1 MAGSDIP
8 SGSNETAGTQKQS
21 SQVDAWANA
30 MLKVCSI
37 DPSEADTDSSY
48 GDEVPEA
55 LEVSLDTAEG
65 VQVAVAQA
73 YVEFGSLTEKAH
85 LIIDKEQLK
94 IFENFEQ
101 KTDDYLNEAELA
113 AVGEDID
120 AANDCLDNAKLSLK
134 GMRDALDRGV
144 STALKLDGY
153 VQQVSDLLK
162 EAGTYYKQR
171 NKIPYEEQLSDLL
184 SYQTMVETL
193 GQEAKLLISE
203 NSIADAK
210 TAIEQMKAA
219 IGNMPKCFEEP
230 KNAKTAKKATAD
242 EVEFGLVSKGAHAM
256 EDVEFLDDVFG
267 EEIALAERQDA
278 IFALH
283 QKLEEDHKQDK
294 TGWSKKSVSEFED
307 AYQIAKNAADGG
319 HKMATDLWL
328 DSDVKKAL
336 PKIDSLIE
344 TGRTMHMRMK
354 KISLTAQGHND
365 AETDEIISAEKE
377 TAGDVLE
384 NRLARLRGDLESL
397 KTAIKTSNAN
407 WRPICQDINGKDF
420 EEVYQGALSY
430 QEDGMACSQENRE
443 DKEAHCEQLQQY
455 VSNAKSYLVQMQQLF
470 AKAQEIRN
478 NDISGINI
486 KAKEATGK
494 LQDLVKRRP
503 EVEAWSVDL
512 GGFDQARTL
521 AAKALEALNVA
532 MADKKTSVSIAAV
545 NALNSQI
552 ADMQDAFDAAVAE
565 IQRIGADTKFRLKN
579 VKSVFANLAAR
590 KEELKKKPKEFAEFY
605 KANNEA
611 FTLITQDQVV
621 LSNHD
626 KKGADNLL
634 AGVEV
639 ALGKMRALLGMPD
652 AGEGG
657 IQNDASGRMAELQQ
671 AVRDRFSQ
679 LKQIEKW
686 ARENPDVEGHYTDF
700 ANTHADAQAQSDT
713 FNVGLIELGNMNPKV
728 VENALRA
735 IDQDLDAMD
744 NIFQAAREQMEQLKG
759 TDAIE
764 GELNAKSDLLERI
777 RAYNPEIAKYEDK
790 SGRFEDA
797 GEKAFYKGTIA
808 NLKECLLTAS
818 NFYYR
823 DEDAKGEAELEKV
836 EVYFDSLDN
845 SLAQAEVTREEVA
858 GFRHIMDMAKQSLAD
873 LEAREQNL
881 KTRQQRNAFVLDAAE
896 VRKLLAD
903 ISKCI
908 GDGDIKPIRDLIP
921 LLQAAV
927 QKMEGS
933 FPKSRGEKVK
943 AALGKKKKGTF
954 EDELAAMQQRQAAAA
969 AERAAEEER
978 SANSDEHLSPE
989 EKQAKAIKKDIF
1001 DMEQIVYKA
1010 CEIMVGLDEKF
1021 KPAES
1026 ELGSREKVVQA
1037 AIIRQRLA
1045 KESAQSAKEKQKL
1058 AKESAQSAK
1067 EEQKL
1072 AKERVPLNQ
1081 YYNNREAFKA
1091 LIVEI
1096 GEMHRAQKIKEAWA
1110 LIPKIKAAALKMEDE
1125 YPKTRSEKAKA
1136 ALSKKKKKDAF
1147 GDDVEPKGGKKK

>member
-65 VQVAVAQA
+65 VQIAVAQA

-144 STALKLDGY
+144 STALRLDGY

-203 NSIADAK
+203 NRIADAK

-344 TGRTMHMRMK
+344 TSRTMHMRMK

-397 KTAIKTSNAN
+397 KTAINTSNAN
-407 WRPICQDINGKDF
+407 WRPICQDVNGKDF
-420 EEVYQGALSY
+420 EEVYQGALSS
-430 QEDGMACSQENRE
+430 QEDGMACSQETRE

-455 VSNAKSYLVQMQQLF
+455 VSSAKFALVQMQQLF
-470 AKAQEIRN
+470 TKVQEIRK

-486 KAKEATGK
+486 KAKEATAK

-503 EVEAWSVDL
+503 EIEAWSVDL
-512 GGFDQARTL
+512 GAFDKARAL

-532 MADKKTSVSIAAV
+532 MADNSTAVSVG
-545 NALNSQI
+545 ALNAFNSKI
-552 ADMQDAFDAAVAE
+552 ADMQEAFDFAAAE
-565 IQRIGADTKFRLKN
+565 IERVGADTKFRLKN
-579 VKSVFANLAAR
+579 VKSVFASIAAR

-621 LSNHD
+621 LSNRD

-657 IQNDASGRMAELQQ
+657 VQNDASGRREELLQ
-671 AVRDRFSQ
+671 AVRDRFAQ
-679 LKQIEKW
+679 LKQVEKW

-759 TDAIE
+759 VDAIE

-777 RAYNPEIAKYEDK
+777 RAYNPRITKYEDNT
-790 SGRFEDA
+790 GLFQDL
-797 GEKAFYKGTIA
+797 GEKEFYKGTIT

-818 NFYYR
+818 DFYYQ

-836 EVYFDSLDN
+836 EVYFDGLDEC
-845 SLAQAEVTREEVA
+845 LKQAAVTRKEVE
-858 GFRHIMDMAKQSLAD
+858 GFEHILDMASQSLAD
-873 LEAREQNL
+873 LNAKEENL
-881 KTRQQRNAFVLDAAE
+881 KTRPQRNAFVVNSAD
-896 VRKLLAD
+896 VKKLMAD
-903 ISKCI
+903 VSKHI
-908 GDGDIKPIRDLIP
+908 GQQDIKPIREIIP
-921 LLQAAV
+921 ALEAAV
-927 QKMEGS
+927 QKMEEA
-933 FPKSRGEKVK
+933 FPKSRSEKLK

-954 EDELAAMQQRQAAAA
+954 EDELAAMQQRQAAAE

-978 SANSDEHLSPE
+978 QAHSDEHLSEE
-989 EKQAKAIKKDIF
+989 EKLAKANKKAIW

-1010 CEIMVGLDEKF
+1010 CEIMVGLDSKFEPAQKDLTQKEK
-1021 KPAES
+1021 AARS
-1026 ELGSREKVVQA
+1026 SR
-1037 AIIRQRLA
+1037 
-1045 KESAQSAKEKQKL
+1045 EKQKL
-1058 AKESAQSAK
+1058 AKERA
-1067 EEQKL
+1067 
-1072 AKERVPLNQ
+1072 PLTQ

-1091 LIVEI
+1091 LIVDI
-1096 GEMHRAQKIKEAWA
+1096 GALHRELKIEEAWK

>member
-8 SGSNETAGTQKQS
+8 SGSNETAGTPKQS

-37 DPSEADTDSSY
+37 DPSEADTVSSY

-73 YVEFGSLTEKAH
+73 YVEFGRLTEKAD

-134 GMRDALDRGV
+134 GMSDALDRGV
-144 STALKLDGY
+144 STALRLDGY

-184 SYQTMVETL
+184 SYKTMVETL

-203 NSIADAK
+203 NRIADAK

-344 TGRTMHMRMK
+344 TSRTMHMRMK

-397 KTAIKTSNAN
+397 KTAINTSNAN
-407 WRPICQDINGKDF
+407 WRPICQDVNGKDF
-420 EEVYQGALSY
+420 EEVYQGALSS

-455 VSNAKSYLVQMQQLF
+455 VSSAKFALVQMQQLF
-470 AKAQEIRN
+470 TKAQEIRK

-486 KAKEATGK
+486 KAKEATAK

-503 EVEAWSVDL
+503 EIEAWSVDL
-512 GGFDQARTL
+512 GAFDKARAL

-532 MADKKTSVSIAAV
+532 MADNSTAVSVG
-545 NALNSQI
+545 ALNAFNSKI
-552 ADMQDAFDAAVAE
+552 ADMQEAFDFAAAE
-565 IQRIGADTKFRLKN
+565 IERVGADTKFRLKN
-579 VKSVFANLAAR
+579 IKSVFANLAAR

-611 FTLITQDQVV
+611 FTLITQDQIV
-621 LSNHD
+621 LSNQD
-626 KKGADNLL
+626 KKGAEDLL

-639 ALGKMRALLGMPD
+639 ALGEMRALLGMPD

-657 IQNDASGRMAELQQ
+657 VQNDASGRREELLQ
-671 AVRDRFSQ
+671 AVRDRFAQ
-679 LKQIEKW
+679 LKQVEKW

-713 FNVGLIELGNMNPKV
+713 FKVGLIELANMDRKV

-744 NIFQAAREQMEQLKG
+744 NIFQVAREQMEQLKG
-759 TDAIE
+759 VDAIE

-777 RAYNPEIAKYEDK
+777 RAYNPRITKYEDNT
-790 SGRFEDA
+790 GLFQDL
-797 GEKAFYKGTIA
+797 GEKEFYKGTIK

-818 NFYYR
+818 DFYYQ

-836 EVYFDSLDN
+836 EVYFDGLDEC
-845 SLAQAEVTREEVA
+845 LKQAAVTRKEVE
-858 GFRHIMDMAKQSLAD
+858 GFEQILDMASQSLAD
-873 LEAREQNL
+873 LNAKEENL
-881 KTRQQRNAFVLDAAE
+881 KTRPQRNAFVVNSAD
-896 VRKLLAD
+896 VKKLMAD
-903 ISKCI
+903 VSKHI
-908 GDGDIKPIRDLIP
+908 GQQDIKPIRDIIP
-921 LLQAAV
+921 ALEAAV
-927 QKMEGS
+927 QKMEEA
-933 FPKSRGEKVK
+933 FPKSRSEKLK

-954 EDELAAMQQRQAAAA
+954 EDELAAMQQRQAAAE

-978 SANSDEHLSPE
+978 QAHSDEHLSEE
-989 EKQAKAIKKDIF
+989 EKLAKANKKAIW

-1010 CEIMVGLDEKF
+1010 CEIMVGLDSKFEPAQKDLTQKEK
-1021 KPAES
+1021 AARS
-1026 ELGSREKVVQA
+1026 SR
-1037 AIIRQRLA
+1037 
-1045 KESAQSAKEKQKL
+1045 EKQKL
-1058 AKESAQSAK
+1058 AKERA
-1067 EEQKL
+1067 
-1072 AKERVPLNQ
+1072 PLTQ

-1091 LIVEI
+1091 LIVDI
-1096 GEMHRAQKIKEAWA
+1096 GALHRELKIDEAWK